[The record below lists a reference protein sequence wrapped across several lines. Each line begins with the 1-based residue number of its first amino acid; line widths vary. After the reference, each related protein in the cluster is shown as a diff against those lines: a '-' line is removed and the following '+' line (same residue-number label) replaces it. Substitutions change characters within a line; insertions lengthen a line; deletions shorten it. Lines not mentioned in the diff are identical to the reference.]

1 MNPKGAGRKGALLR
15 DVYGD
20 LTPKENALAGSAPMV
35 VGDGTLLVPM
45 WLRGLGQLLMATMVR
60 IISNSGS
67 MAMVAKI
74 LCLMMTTILKYWP
87 RTRNT

>member
-1 MNPKGAGRKGALLR
+1 MH
-15 DVYGD
+15 GD

-35 VGDGTLLVPM
+35 VGDGTLFVPM
-45 WLRGLGQLLMATMVR
+45 WLRGLVQLLMAIIVR
-60 IISNSGS
+60 ISLNSGS

-74 LCLMMTTILKYWP
+74 LSLMMTTTLKYWP

>member
-1 MNPKGAGRKGALLR
+1 M
-15 DVYGD
+15 YGD

-35 VGDGTLLVPM
+35 VGGGTLLVPM
-45 WLRGLGQLLMATMVR
+45 WLRGLVQLLMATKVR

-74 LCLMMTTILKYWP
+74 LSLMMTTILKYWA